1 MSTDSNRSRT
11 VPAKPVIL
19 AGVALLTAFALLGGP
34 VTFAFWNDQ
43 ETQSP
48 QVIDSASG
56 LSLDATVTS
65 TSYALGTLSSTVASS
80 TTGLIP
86 GTRGQRLT
94 YSMTSGA
101 TDGVQGYISG
111 TVAAAAK
118 TAWASVYS
126 AGYLTASIASS
137 GTCTVNSTPTIV
149 GGALTWSFSTAAGQ
163 TVKPG
168 QTCTIVLDLSIPAV
182 RNGVDV
188 SRALLASRGTNTV
201 MNPLADFTAS
211 AVLTQVPRAEEN

>member
-1 MSTDSNRSRT
+1 MSIDSNRSRRAIT
-11 VPAKPVIL
+11 KPVIL

-43 ETQSP
+43 TTQSP
-48 QVIDSASG
+48 QVIDSSSG
-56 LSLDATVTS
+56 ISLDATVTS
-65 TSYALGTLSSTVASS
+65 AAYAVGSLSSTVASS

-86 GTRGQRLT
+86 GTRGQRLS
-94 YSMTSGA
+94 YALTSGT
-101 TDGVQGYISG
+101 TDGVQGYITG
-111 TVAAAAK
+111 TIAAGAK

-126 AGYLTASIASS
+126 AGYLTAGITSS
-137 GTCTVNSTPTIV
+137 GPCTVNSTPAVV
-149 GGALTWSFSTAAGQ
+149 GGALTWSFATTAGQ

-188 SRALLASRGTNTV
+188 SRALLASRGTNAV
-201 MNPLADFTAS
+201 LNPLADFTAS
-211 AVLTQVPRAEEN
+211 AVLTQVPRSEES